1 MTIGDDRQKPE
12 PPDKPLPDDIPMAG
26 EEDPLVEVED
36 PDFAPIAAEFMRSE
50 REKKRGG

>member
-1 MTIGDDRQKPE
+1 MAKDDQTPE
-12 PPDKPLPDDIPMAG
+12 PLHKPLPDDIPMTG

-50 REKKRGG
+50 RAKKADG